1 MILDQLKHALEANG
15 VSYLADE
22 PMSKHTTFRIGGK
35 ARLVALPKSVEE
47 LVRVLTLY
55 HIHADRIPLWVL
67 GNGSNVL
74 VSDGGMDGLVVLTG
88 GVRGVHFAEPMD
100 GSVTVTAECG
110 ASLTAL
116 SDACVRQGREL
127 DGLAFAYGIPGSV
140 GGALVMNA
148 GAYGGEMSDVVTG
161 STYFN
166 LQDGEIHRLTA
177 DEMKLSYRHST
188 FTDHPHWIVLTVEMS
203 LAIGVGADIR
213 GRMDGYMA
221 ARRDKQPLE
230 YPSAGSVFKRPEGAF
245 AGKLIEDCGL
255 KGYTV
260 GGAQVS
266 PKHAGFIVNVGDAT
280 ASDVSEL
287 VAHIQRTVE
296 ENTGYRLECEIR
308 TLGE

>member
-1 MILDQLKHALEANG
+1 MLTALQTALTEAS
-15 VSYLADE
+15 VPYLTHE
-22 PMSKHTTFRIGGK
+22 PMSRHTTFRIGGK
-35 ARLVALPKSVEE
+35 AALVAQPRSAEE
-47 LVRVLTLY
+47 LACVLTLY
-55 HIHADRIPLWVL
+55 YDYADTVPLWVL

-74 VSDGGMDGLVVLTG
+74 VSDNGMEGLVVLTG
-88 GVRGVHFAEPMD
+88 GARSVTFSDPVD
-100 GSVTVTAECG
+100 GRVTVTAECG

-161 STYFN
+161 CTYFD
-166 LQDGEIHRLTA
+166 LTDGKVRGLSK
-177 DEMKLSYRHST
+177 DELDLSYRHSI
-188 FTDHPHWIVLTVEMS
+188 FTDHPEWIVLSVEMS
-203 LAIGVGADIR
+203 LAVGNGADIR
-213 GRMDGYMA
+213 AKMDTYMA
-221 ARRDKQPLE
+221 SRRDKQPLE
-230 YPSAGSVFKRPEGAF
+230 YPSAGSVFKRPVGAF

-266 PKHAGFIVNVGDAT
+266 PKHAGFIVNMGNAT
-280 ASDVSEL
+280 AADVGEL

-296 ENTGYRLECEIR
+296 ERTGYRLECEIR